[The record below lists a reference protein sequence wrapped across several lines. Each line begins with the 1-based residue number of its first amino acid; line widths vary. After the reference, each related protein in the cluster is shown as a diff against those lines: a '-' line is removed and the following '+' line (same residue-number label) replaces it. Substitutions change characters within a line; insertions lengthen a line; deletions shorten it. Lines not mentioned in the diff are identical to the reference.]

1 VVDLNSPR
9 PARRNTVAGLAGLF
23 GLLAGLIAI
32 FVLVVTAM
40 NWRDEAA
47 GAEWPLVTAVID
59 RGDVTASPRVQGNT
73 AATAWRLRYIV
84 RYEVDG
90 EERSVTLGSGSA
102 YSNAEAAKLHA
113 WAAQHRHGGY
123 LDVRYDPAQP
133 GRAVF
138 ASDDVPNAGARS
150 GTDVVLGLIFAIACV
165 GLLALAKHLRLRGSQ
180 VTAASTTD
188 HLSHRARI
196 AIGIACAAPGIAVIV
211 AALLA
216 ALHGTAAPA
225 GENLIAVPAGL
236 IFVFGG
242 AFLASPPD
250 NARWQ
255 SLSAA
260 LLITCFAL
268 TFDWVAFGP
277 GERRFGGGASFGP
290 MADWFQPGEFF
301 GRAVFGLIAVA
312 LDGLAVKLWIDRYRQ
327 QSKPAPNSSIEQDA
341 P

>member
-1 VVDLNSPR
+1 MVDLNSPR
-9 PARRNTVAGLAGLF
+9 PVRRNTVAGLAGLF

-32 FVLVVTAM
+32 FALVVTAM
-40 NWRDEAA
+40 DWRDRAA
-47 GAEWPLVTAVID
+47 RAEWPLVTAVID
-59 RGDVTASPRVQGNT
+59 RGDVTASPRVQSNT

-90 EERSVTLGSGSA
+90 EERSVTLGSRSA

-113 WAAQHRHGGY
+113 WAAQHRRGGY
-123 LDVRYDPAQP
+123 IDVRYDPAQP

-138 ASDDVPNAGARS
+138 ASDDVPHAGTRT
-150 GTDVVLGLIFAIACV
+150 GTDVLLSLIFAIACI
-165 GLLALAKHLRLRGSQ
+165 GLLALAKHLRLRRSRAI
-180 VTAASTTD
+180 AAGTTD
-188 HLSHRARI
+188 NLSHRARI

-211 AALLA
+211 VALAAALQ
-216 ALHGTAAPA
+216 GTAAPA

-242 AFLASPPD
+242 AFLASPPG

-260 LLITCFAL
+260 LLVSCFAL

-277 GERRFGGGASFGP
+277 GERSFGGGASFGP
-290 MADWFQPGEFF
+290 MAEWFQPGEFF
-301 GRAVFGLIAVA
+301 GRAVFGLIAIA
-312 LDGLAVKLWIDRYRQ
+312 LDGFAVKLWIDRYQRR
-327 QSKPAPNSSIEQDA
+327 SKPNENSSIEKDMQ
-341 P
+341 